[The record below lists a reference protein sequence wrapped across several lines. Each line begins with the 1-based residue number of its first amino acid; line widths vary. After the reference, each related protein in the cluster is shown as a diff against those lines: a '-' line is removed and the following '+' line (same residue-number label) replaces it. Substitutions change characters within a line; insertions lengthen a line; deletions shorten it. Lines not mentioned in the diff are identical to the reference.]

1 METLESPE
9 KLPNNNKKKKK
20 RNKKKKKA
28 EEVAAN
34 EAAFAGGSAAQREEA
49 MQRVIR
55 EQLRTKDEI
64 ALPTTPLKDK
74 LGASL

>member
-1 METLESPE
+1 MQTLESPE
-9 KLPNNNKKKKK
+9 KIPGNNKKKKK

-28 EEVAAN
+28 GECATIIE
-34 EAAFAGGSAAQREEA
+34 GGTMAQREEA

-55 EQLRTKDEI
+55 EQLKTKDEI
-64 ALPTTPLKDK
+64 ALTTTPLKDK